1 MYLLRPSENLRLR
14 RNKALIIAIK
24 PNKATNFAATKEKRK
39 KESKNPPVI
48 NKRIKV
54 KRLYFLNI
62 FLRT

>member
-1 MYLLRPSENLRLR
+1 MYLLRLSENLRLR
-14 RNKALIIAIK
+14 RNKALIITIK

-39 KESKNPPVI
+39 KESKYPPVI
-48 NKRIKV
+48 NKRIKA